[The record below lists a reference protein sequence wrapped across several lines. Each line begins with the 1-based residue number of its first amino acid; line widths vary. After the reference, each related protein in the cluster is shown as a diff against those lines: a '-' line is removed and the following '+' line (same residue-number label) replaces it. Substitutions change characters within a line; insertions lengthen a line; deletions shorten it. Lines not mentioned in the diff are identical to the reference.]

1 MADLSGKPRHL
12 ALIALSQVLAL
23 SVWFAGA
30 AALPALQ
37 DTGALTRSLAL
48 PLKRGPAWLRAGR

>member
-1 MADLSGKPRHL
+1 MTELPGKARHL

-30 AALPALQ
+30 AALPGLQ
-37 DTGALTRSLAL
+37 DTGALSTFDGAAL
-48 PLKRGPAWLRAGR
+48 SSAV